1 MFLRVWVLGYEILS
15 VHFTILDP
23 TFETETEQLSYE
35 DVEEPAGFSWASADP
50 DDGSHLI
57 WHPEAEA
64 SDAEG

>member
-1 MFLRVWVLGYEILS
+1 MFLRVWVLGHEILS

-23 TFETETEQLSYE
+23 TFETETEPQPTYE
-35 DVEEPAGFSWASADP
+35 DVEEPAGLNWSADP

-57 WHPEAEA
+57 WHPEA